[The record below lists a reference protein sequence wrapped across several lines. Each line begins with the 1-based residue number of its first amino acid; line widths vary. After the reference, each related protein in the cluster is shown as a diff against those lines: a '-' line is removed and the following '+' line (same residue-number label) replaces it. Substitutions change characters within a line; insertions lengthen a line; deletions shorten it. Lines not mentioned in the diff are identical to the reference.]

1 MQGNHIISRVLA
13 SHLAALLDKG
23 SDNLVKRPDTSPL
36 VSQLGIDAQSG
47 THILDED
54 RLPRRDDG
62 ANIPTVHLRKVK

>member
-36 VSQLGIDAQSG
+36 VSPI
-47 THILDED
+47 TDEAYV
-54 RLPRRDDG
+54 DDIVIQEYYKSFIAVDVATYMSLYLMVG
-62 ANIPTVHLRKVK
+62 